1 MNTLFAGFGS
11 VATMYICP
19 LVALKYGL
27 FEAVTVGALFNIFC
41 MLTASISTII
51 DKCAEK
57 ETLEHVDYQKAKFM
71 ILAQEE

>member
-1 MNTLFAGFGS
+1 
-11 VATMYICP
+11 
-19 LVALKYGL
+19 
-27 FEAVTVGALFNIFC
+27 